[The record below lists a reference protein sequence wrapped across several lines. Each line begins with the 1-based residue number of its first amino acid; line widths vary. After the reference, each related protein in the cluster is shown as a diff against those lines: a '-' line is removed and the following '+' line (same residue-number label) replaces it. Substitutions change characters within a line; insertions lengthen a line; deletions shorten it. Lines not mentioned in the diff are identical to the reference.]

1 MEKRKL
7 GKTGL
12 ELSLMGMGGFH
23 FIETPRKDVDFLLNT
38 FLERGG
44 NYIETAADYG
54 DGLSEQKVGLSVSH
68 RRKDFILTSK
78 CMQRTMEGARKS
90 LERSLK
96 NLKTDYLDL
105 FFMHAVQSKEEV
117 DQIHSANG
125 AMQTA
130 LQAQKEGKVRFIAI
144 SGHGQ
149 PDALEYAINQADY
162 DVLMTGFNYYD
173 RFNFP
178 TAENSLLQT
187 CLDKN
192 MGVLGMKALADGY
205 LFKSFEMAIRYTL
218 SLPIAS
224 LVLGANTLDYLE
236 QDLKVIN
243 DFKPLTEEEKEE
255 LFFNA
260 PELGNYVCR
269 QCNKCDDKNG
279 FKPSELFLIEGLFDR
294 QMDNGKVEN
303 PESFALRE
311 RLKHWFEQQDVAFNK
326 YKSFAVKVDPNK
338 DYSTLNATC
347 PYGIDVN
354 NKIKLAHSKLSQ
366 ERFIF

>member
-1 MEKRKL
+1 MEKRNL

-12 ELSLMGMGGFH
+12 ELTLMGMGGFH
-23 FIETPRKDVDFLLNT
+23 FIETPKKEVELLLNT
-38 FLERGG
+38 YLDKGG

-54 DGLSEQKVGLSVSH
+54 DGLSEQKVGLSVAH

-78 CMQRTMEGARKS
+78 CMQRTEEGATES
-90 LERSLK
+90 LNRSLK
-96 NLKTDYLDL
+96 YLKTDYLDL
-105 FFMHAVQSKEEV
+105 FFMHAVQSKAEV
-117 DQIHSANG
+117 DQIHSADG
-125 AMQTA
+125 AFQAA
-130 LQAQKEGKVRFIAI
+130 LAAQKEGKIRFIAI

-178 TAENSLLQT
+178 TAEGSLLQT
-187 CLDKN
+187 CLKKN

-205 LFKSFEMAIRYTL
+205 LFKSFETAIRYTL

-224 LVLGANTLDYLE
+224 LVLGANTLEYLE

-243 DFKPLTEEEKEE
+243 DFKPLSETEKEA
-255 LFFNA
+255 LYFKA
-260 PELGNYVCR
+260 PELGDYVCR
-269 QCNKCDDKNG
+269 QCGKCDEENG
-279 FKPSELFLIEGLFDR
+279 FKPSELFLLEGIFDR

-311 RLKHWFEQQDVAFNK
+311 RLKHWFFQEEIALQK
-326 YKSFAVKVDPNK
+326 YQKLSPKVNPDK
-338 DYSTLNATC
+338 DYSALNSTC

-354 NKIKLAHSKLSQ
+354 KKIKLAHSKLSQ
-366 ERFIF
+366 KRFIF